1 MKKKIISL
9 VLVGLCGFS
18 LIGCNISNILESN
31 NNQENNDIIDTGSK
45 YIVNGMH
52 YDVYCD
58 IHTNIV
64 YLQINSQNGYQN
76 IIPLINKN
84 RQPMTIDEYNE
95 SK

>member
-1 MKKKIISL
+1 MRNKLISL
-9 VLVGLCGFS
+9 LLVVVCSFG
-18 LIGCNISNILESN
+18 LIGCETNILESN
-31 NNQENNDIIDTGSK
+31 NNKENNDIVDTGSK

-52 YDVYCD
+52 YDVYYD

-76 IIPLINKN
+76 IIPLINSN